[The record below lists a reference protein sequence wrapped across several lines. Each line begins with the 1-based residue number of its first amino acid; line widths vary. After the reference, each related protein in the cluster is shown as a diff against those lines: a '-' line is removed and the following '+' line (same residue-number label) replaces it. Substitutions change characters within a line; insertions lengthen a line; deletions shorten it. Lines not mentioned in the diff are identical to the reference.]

1 MPQWK
6 SQPIFRVEHCAAH
19 NSKEHKREFRM
30 PTFRPLYVAC
40 IAIFCTLVFSISSP
54 LEKNAPGNLA
64 SVNAELS
71 TAGSS
76 AEADDSSS
84 ASSTIGELIEETGFY
99 QSIRLSSDAPIYQKQ
114 SAYQFIEVRHS
125 PYYGK
130 ILVLDGVVQ
139 LTERDAD
146 SYNEMLAHIPLFQHP
161 RPVRVL
167 LIGGGDGYVLS
178 EILKHP
184 SVEHVDHVDLDGEVV
199 ETCREHFSW
208 NQAWNDKRVSL
219 HIADG
224 AAFVKNAAAGAY
236 DVIVQ
241 DSSDPWTWS
250 ESGEKI
256 VLPSSV
262 LYSAEHFSNIYRALS
277 PGGILNIQ
285 AETLQIPSDVNGV
298 RDWRNLALSVGFE
311 SSRYGSIMIS
321 SYPTGQI
328 GFLLCEKDAGASSSA
343 QQIQTR
349 FDEIVANGKATSYY
363 HPPLQTAS
371 FVLPLW
377 AEQHIY
383 ATETSPSV
391 TEEL

>member
-1 MPQWK
+1 MQ
-6 SQPIFRVEHCAAH
+6 SNHNLQDRATMAALRLFH
-19 NSKEHKREFRM
+19 AAFIGL
-30 PTFRPLYVAC
+30 FC
-40 IAIFCTLVFSISSP
+40 IFCTLVFAITSP
-54 LEKNAPGNLA
+54 LDTTA
-64 SVNAELS
+64 SATTLTSLEATNDPDLD
-71 TAGSS
+71 GS
-76 AEADDSSS
+76 ATTSSN
-84 ASSTIGELIEETGFY
+84 TIGELIEETGFY
-99 QSIRLSSDAPIYQKQ
+99 QSIRLSQDAPLYQHQ
-114 SAYQFIEVRHS
+114 SKYQFIEVRHS

-146 SYNEMLAHIPLFQHP
+146 SYNEMLAHIPLFQHSQP
-161 RPVRVL
+161 RRVL

-184 SVEHVDHVDLDGEVV
+184 SVEHVDHVDLDGDVV
-199 ETCREHFSW
+199 ETCRQYFGW
-208 NQAWNDKRVSL
+208 KQAWDDDRVSL

-224 AAFVKNAAAGAY
+224 AAFVRSAAPGSY

-250 ESGEKI
+250 ESGEKV

-262 LYSAEHFSNIYRALS
+262 LYSEEHFANIHRALA
-277 PGGILNIQ
+277 PGGVLNIQ

-298 RDWRNLALSVGFE
+298 RDWRKLALDVGFAQ
-311 SSRYGSIMIS
+311 SRYGSIMIS

-328 GFLLCEKDAGASSSA
+328 GFLLCEKDPESSSTIE
-343 QQIQTR
+343 QVQKR
-349 FDEIVANGKATSYY
+349 YDEIVTSGRPTSYY

-377 AEQHIY
+377 ATEHIY
-383 ATETSPSV
+383 GSVDTPSGSV
-391 TEEL
+391 GDEL